1 MDKGWSILLECR
13 RENMKTIEAIEAI
26 ETMEVIETLTYIE
39 RRRHSTIPGDRVI
52 FHGQRLAKDAQI
64 NRDIVGILFFLL
76 LL

>member
-1 MDKGWSILLECR
+1 MEYTFGVQEGEH
-13 RENMKTIEAIEAI
+13 ENDRGAIEAI